1 MVIKALS
8 SFLYVENLE
17 NDVNK
22 PKLNKKNFKRRIFS
36 PSFYHHHHNH
46 HSHTKKTNKKEFS
59 HHHQDRIALHTKKV
73 TATILLHHS
82 MSFHSLLLFFISLR
96 IKSNNYFFRKQE
108 QLIIRCIKFPQHTL
122 WLSHIH
128 TFKLILKKKKER
140 MMILDHL
147 QHDE

>member
-96 IKSNNYFFRKQE
+96 IKSNNYFFSQARAINHQMH
-108 QLIIRCIKFPQHTL
+108 QVSSTYALT
-122 WLSHIH
+122 LSHTH
-128 TFKLILKKKKER
+128 F
-140 MMILDHL
+140 
-147 QHDE
+147 